1 MSTAMGRTG
10 DRNIT
15 DLARRYMALEA
26 ERRSMEARDDSWRTR
41 VERHRSAY
49 VLDIVNRRSDAA
61 RFKLKRQGRCSSQ
74 DQWNRGM
81 WHTLLLTSLTIT
93 PEEQDEYARTSPNAK
108 HGARLVAI
116 IDPERLVVQRTID
129 APGPGTYEALYIEGE
144 HGDLHD
150 TGYAW

>member
-1 MSTAMGRTG
+1 MGRTG

-15 DLARRYMALEA
+15 DLARQYMTIAA
-26 ERRSMEARDDSWRTR
+26 ERRSMETLSDSWRTR
-41 VERHRSAY
+41 VERHRSDY

-61 RFKLKRQGRCSSQ
+61 QFKLKRQGRCPAQ

-81 WHTLLLTSLTIT
+81 WGTLLLTALTVT
-93 PEEQDEYARTSPNAK
+93 PEEQKEYASTSPNAK

-129 APGPGTYEALYIEGE
+129 APGPGTYEVLYVEGKR
-144 HGDLHD
+144 GDLHD